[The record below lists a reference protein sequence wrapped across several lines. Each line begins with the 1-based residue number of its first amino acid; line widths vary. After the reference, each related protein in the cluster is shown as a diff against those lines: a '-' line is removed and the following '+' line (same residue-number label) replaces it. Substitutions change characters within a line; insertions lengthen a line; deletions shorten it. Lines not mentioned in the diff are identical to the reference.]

1 MSGVEVIGLVL
12 GGLPLIISIGEH
24 YKKGFEPLA
33 RWKRFRLVFREFITA
48 VDTQKQM
55 FRLVLINLLAPV
67 QLEPE
72 EKQRLLTVA
81 NYEGWHRSDVVEA
94 LKSRLGNAYD
104 ACMDILRTMNE
115 DMVDLQAMM
124 SLKNGTVD
132 WAVSG
137 KNQWKYQLKRIE
149 FSFSENG
156 TRTVQSLEKKI
167 KDLERL
173 LRLLDGTNDTF
184 EGTKTVLKGTSWG
197 ELFENIRRHAVTLH
211 SVIKNSWNCNC
222 EMSHLANLQLQKR
235 QASDCPPR
243 FIINLALPQ
252 REPTSANS
260 RRKLLIYA
268 KDSRDTP
275 TPEGTQPVLVEETH
289 IPQLRTH
296 FQPKSPPDVSSPT
309 LLVWPGLRSSSSSVS
324 SSFSLR
330 SIFPKSEIL
339 DGTGNLALTLS
350 SKLRSMQKFKSKKTL
365 RFVPDLPTEPRNA
378 EGAKHCLDDSQ
389 QSCLVTPPPPPPP
402 PPLAKDKPRVNIKIK
417 DLCSAMKCLD
427 PNVEFFGCLS
437 DNEHQEHEV
446 RWIKDTRQAP
456 PSLGEISLE
465 KLLTSNGHLKLSRQ
479 KRYKLASIVAS
490 SLLQL
495 HATPWLTEKLE
506 KKNIFFYHQG
516 PNILAEEP
524 YISHKFV
531 ASKPGDSVP
540 QEPNTTWVLPID
552 PRQTLRCLGM
562 LLLELCFGEAIENQQ
577 SLRKAHLSSDGKA
590 LDGTDYLCALAW
602 VEMVEEE
609 EPKIE
614 PIIRWCIS
622 CPLNGTLNWEDTTF
636 TQKVYGFV
644 VKPLEMLV
652 VPT

>member
-12 GGLPLIISIGEH
+12 GGLPLIISVGEH
-24 YKKGFEPLA
+24 YKKGFEPLR
-33 RWKRFRLVFREFITA
+33 RWKLFKLVFREFITA

-72 EKQRLLTVA
+72 EKQRLLTIA

-94 LKSRLGNAYD
+94 LRSRLGNAYD

-124 SLKNGTVD
+124 SLKDGTVD

-149 FSFSENG
+149 LSFSENG
-156 TRTVQSLEKKI
+156 KRTVQSLEKKI

-184 EGTKTVLKGTSWG
+184 EGMKPVPNGTSWG
-197 ELFENIRRHAVTLH
+197 ELFENIRRHAATLH

-222 EMSHLANLQLQKR
+222 EVSHLANLQLQKR

-243 FIINLALPQ
+243 FIVNLALPQ

-268 KDSRDTP
+268 KDSQDTP
-275 TPEGTQPVLVEETH
+275 TPERTQPSD
-289 IPQLRTH
+289 P
-296 FQPKSPPDVSSPT
+296 
-309 LLVWPGLRSSSSSVS
+309 SSSA
-324 SSFSLR
+324 R
-330 SIFPKSEIL
+330 
-339 DGTGNLALTLS
+339 
-350 SKLRSMQKFKSKKTL
+350 KLISMPKFKPKKTL
-365 RFVPDLPTEPRNA
+365 RFVPDLPTESKNA
-378 EGAKHCLDDSQ
+378 EGAKHCLDASQ
-389 QSCLVTPPPPPPP
+389 QSCLVTPPLPSPP
-402 PPLAKDKPRVNIKIK
+402 PPLAKEEPLVNIKIK
-417 DLCSAMKCLD
+417 DLCSVMKDLD

-446 RWIKDTRQAP
+446 RWIKDTRQTP

-465 KLLTSNGHLKLSRQ
+465 KLLTCNGHLKLSRQ

-609 EPKIE
+609 EPKME